1 MKPRGYAALL
11 RNRGFCALLT
21 TQFLGALNDNMLR
34 IVASLYILS
43 PAADTDDAATWIV
56 IGGIA
61 FIAPC
66 LLFAV
71 PAGRLSD
78 TLPKRSVLVGTKFI
92 EFLVILAAF
101 AGFLLQSL
109 PMIIAVLFLM
119 ATHSAFFS
127 PARYSILPELFQRS
141 DLPHAN
147 GLGEMSIFVAV
158 IVGMCGGAAIFDVA
172 DGSAAIIAGPLIIV
186 ALAGIAASFF
196 IPRRAAAQAQSA
208 GTLGQTELGTSNET
222 LQPGRRAQHRRLM
235 LHRSRALIA
244 AVAGV
249 SVFWCV
255 GSIIQIDIL
264 FFGND
269 LLELS
274 DTGIGLLQG
283 TLGLGVGAG
292 GLLAGRAV
300 HHHSILRLMQAGA
313 LTLTV
318 SLFALSFVAS
328 GPTVSFL
335 AMFFAGVGGGLFL
348 IPIVAFMQAKCE
360 PQRCGR
366 LFAVNNFMNMTGA
379 LLGIGLFWLLHT
391 GAGLSPDRVLLG
403 LGVMTAVALLAIS
416 LTSLWRAACLR
427 HHASRPAFMTG
438 GAG

>member
-11 RNRGFCALLT
+11 QNRGFCALLT

-43 PAADTDDAATWIV
+43 PAAGTEDSATWIV

-61 FIAPC
+61 FVAPC

-78 TLPKRSVLVGTKFI
+78 SLPKRSVLVGTKFA
-92 EFLVILAAF
+92 EFLVVVGAF

-109 PMIIAVLFLM
+109 PMVIAVLFLM

-158 IVGMCGGAAIFDVA
+158 IVGMCGGAAIFDLA
-172 DGSAAIIAGPLIIV
+172 DGNAAIIASPMIIV
-186 ALAGIAASFF
+186 ALAGIATSFF
-196 IPRRAAAQAQSA
+196 IPRRAAVQPNPSVA
-208 GTLGQTELGTSNET
+208 LGQPEPET
-222 LQPGRRAQHRRLM
+222 ANNTPQLERRAQHRRLM

-249 SVFWCV
+249 SAFWCI

-264 FFGND
+264 FFGKD

-274 DTGIGLLQG
+274 DAGIGLLQG

-292 GLLAGRAV
+292 GLLAGRLV
-300 HHHSILRLMQAGA
+300 HHHSILRLMQSGA
-313 LTLTV
+313 LTLTMA
-318 SLFALSFVAS
+318 LFALSFVAS
-328 GPTVSFL
+328 GPIASFL
-335 AMFFAGVGGGLFL
+335 AMFFGGLGGGLFL

-379 LLGIGLFWLLHT
+379 LLGIGLFWLMHT

-427 HHASRPAFMTG
+427 HHAGQPALMTG
-438 GAG
+438 GAR

>member
-1 MKPRGYAALL
+1 MQPRGYASLL
-11 RNRGFCALLT
+11 QSRGFRSLLA

-34 IVASLYILS
+34 IIASLYILS
-43 PAADTDDAATWIV
+43 PASGTDDAATWIV

-61 FIAPC
+61 FVAPC

-78 TLPKRSVLVGTKFI
+78 TFPKRSVLIGTKI
-92 EFLVILAAF
+92 VELLVVIAALV
-101 AGFLLQSL
+101 GFLLENL
-109 PMIIAVLFLM
+109 ILIVAVLFLM

-127 PARYSILPELFQRS
+127 PARYSILPELFRRS

-158 IVGMCGGAAIFDVA
+158 IVGMCGGAAVFDLAAGNPVIVA
-172 DGSAAIIAGPLIIV
+172 GPMILAAIV
-186 ALAGIAASFF
+186 GIATSLF
-196 IPRRAAAQAQSA
+196 IPHGIPAQLDSESLH
-208 GTLGQTELGTSNET
+208 GDLRSS
-222 LQPGRRAQHRRLM
+222 RHVRHRRLL
-235 LHRSRALIA
+235 LHRNRTLLA

-249 SVFWCV
+249 STFWCV

-292 GLLAGRAV
+292 GLLAGRLV
-300 HHHSILRLMQAGA
+300 HHHSMLRLIQIGTFV
-313 LTLTV
+313 LV
-318 SLFALSFVAS
+318 ISLLAVVLIATSPA
-328 GPTVSFL
+328 TSFL

-366 LFAVNNFMNMTGA
+366 LFAINNFMNMAGA
-379 LLGIGLFWLLHT
+379 LAGIGLFWVLHSA
-391 GAGLSPDRVLLG
+391 AGLTPDRVLLV
-403 LGVMTAVALLAIS
+403 LAIIAATALFAIS
-416 LTSLWRAACLR
+416 LAALWRVACLR
-427 HHASRPAFMTG
+427 PGTNRRTAFVTG
-438 GAG
+438 GGR